1 MSLSTSRVHAVCVC
15 DKADYFYQHV
25 DEQLHCLGLAGEAGG
40 ETLRARDMVDFI
52 EGYQGR
58 GYGRSTEDELG

>member
-1 MSLSTSRVHAVCVC
+1 MCVG
-15 DKADYFYQHV
+15 DSASSFYKFI

-40 ETLRARDMVDFI
+40 ETLRARDMVDLI

-58 GYGRSTEDELG
+58 GYGLSTEDELGLL